1 MFKIL
6 NESIKN
12 SFDSTTIQVENCS
25 KQKLKQ
31 NKTDLLSKI
40 IFSLVIK
47 LFGLFTSGDSSNRKQ
62 RETVRQAI
70 ISQIPSIKRDIRTK
84 ATEVLSENTSQMI
97 KVISEKYENIIS
109 QKKNEIAEVSKALD
123 ESKNITERVEMCEN
137 VLKNIDSLLE
147 GIL

>member
-1 MFKIL
+1 MKVLTPIV
-6 NESIKN
+6 
-12 SFDSTTIQVENCS
+12 ST
-25 KQKLKQ
+25 
-31 NKTDLLSKI
+31 

-84 ATEVLSENTSQMI
+84 ATEVLTENTSKMI

-109 QKKNEIAEVSKALD
+109 QKKNEIAEGKFTM
-123 ESKNITERVEMCEN
+123 KNMITGEEERRSIEECINE
-137 VLKNIDSLLE
+137 LKI
-147 GIL
+147 